1 MMLQIKY
8 KYFNKKIKMMLLLL
22 ILMWSLMGQ
31 EHVYGKSSTYEIGII
46 KEAAATSLNS
56 ATNITSTMEAID
68 AIDDDVDDEDGDDTN
83 GIRDMIQRNIATATT
98 DTTTNDAKT
107 IKTTTTTEAIAAAM
121 KRKITIATENKDK
134 NNNTNTIYGHIN
146 ENDNNSNKLPQ
157 NVVKK
162 EQQPE
167 KQQEHQ
173 QQQYETNMMYMNMKM
188 PAPLLPPSSSTSS
201 LSITT
206 LSEASVA
213 SETPSSSSSSSSSEP
228 PPTESLLMPK
238 DQLNKTEYKVP
249 KSNEQNGNKNNKIN
263 DNNENKPEENRVE
276 LKMSTLKVND
286 TNSNNNN
293 NDIVTAEN
301 TNNIKVLKD
310 NETIISNLNT
320 TTATTTISNDKIA
333 TINVTNGIDD
343 DTNDDDDVSDG
354 HNIDPEINNKNC
366 EKLKT
371 FDSLAHGQQEL
382 IAQFA
387 LKLKLIP
394 RVTFFTCK
402 EFETEELSGSRREN
416 DDKITKRHTN
426 FNLDLVEFV
435 KRMYIAEE
443 SSSESP
449 KLMMKVVLIDH
460 LLSKNRV
467 SSTSQTNRGGFGR
480 TGAYGGGPGVNS
492 GPATRNTFTNAN
504 WLEQILKPETLRQIV
519 VLNLNCGESSRRLL
533 EMASNKAFFNSMYH
547 WLLLEDYV
555 FNRQTEIDDADDI
568 ESKMN
573 SDDMKAADTTTT
585 TTKSNSKKEIVN
597 DSNATIVVQVK
608 KLSTYPSDVNGAST
622 SGPDEQ
628 NKVTPTTLASSLSFS
643 PTSYSTAQLKSDDN
657 RMQQKQQQQQQRT
670 LDENLTIS
678 SNSSSRIAGVT
689 DEDDT
694 EIIEKFLEKLN
705 ININTELIL
714 VKRRMRI
721 IMPPPTTTID
731 TLTVEPPSLTT
742 FTPSDSASTESP
754 SNDYNTLQK
763 MDYYLLYDVWN
774 PGLQYGGELNIS
786 EIGSFSLS
794 EGFKLANWYKSS
806 STTLRRINMNFA
818 KVRCL
823 VVITHKNRSDTL
835 EEYLTSHYDTHLDS
849 MNRFNFALLSHVREL
864 FNFSFIL
871 SKTATWGY
879 LKNGKF
885 DGMIG
890 ALVRKQADIG
900 GSPIFFRIERAKVID
915 YTTRTWVA
923 RPCFIFRHPRS
934 TKKDRIVF
942 LQPFSNDVWIFLAVC
957 GFITIV
963 LLWILTTLESKF
975 DPEEFGLVKE
985 PEEVKVF
992 KRVFSAAIEQRM
1004 LENEKPVVKGGGF
1017 KRWFVRWGG
1026 LFCGQNSGDEKSRQ
1040 RVGLFFESLLFYIG
1054 SICQQGLSFT
1064 TFLFSGRCIVI
1075 TSLLFSFSIYQ
1086 FYSASIVGTLLM
1098 EKPKTIRTLK
1108 DLIHSN
1114 LEIGVEDIVYNRDY
1128 FLRTKDPDAQELYA
1142 KKVTSI
1148 PMTDDTGF
1156 ADVPPDSFALPPQ
1169 ATEMTDAQ
1177 KAKAYRDILHSHET
1191 GAHAKTNEASNWYDP
1206 DFGVAKIKKGRFA
1219 FHVDVATAYKIIA
1232 DTFTEKEICDL
1243 TEIQLF
1249 PPQKMVSIVQKGSP
1263 LRKVITY
1270 GLRRVTEVGL
1280 TDYQRKVWHSP
1291 KPRCVKQLHTDDLRV
1306 DMQTFTSALLVLIF
1320 GYAVSLLILSLEI
1333 VHFKLWQRYTTTTTE
1348 IETTT

>member
-1 MMLQIKY
+1 MMPQTKY

-31 EHVYGKSSTYEIGII
+31 HVYGKSSSYDIGIVNT
-46 KEAAATSLNS
+46 AADAANS
-56 ATNITSTMEAID
+56 ATAD
-68 AIDDDVDDEDGDDTN
+68 VAADDSVYDTN
-83 GIRDMIQRNIATATT
+83 GIRDMIQENIA
-98 DTTTNDAKT
+98 K
-107 IKTTTTTEAIAAAM
+107 IKTTKTKDAKKETSEATSTTTE
-121 KRKITIATENKDK
+121 NKGK
-134 NNNTNTIYGHIN
+134 NNNTATIYDRIN

-157 NVVKK
+157 NVAKR
-162 EQQPE
+162 ED
-167 KQQEHQ
+167 Q
-173 QQQYETNMMYMNMKM
+173 QQSNMMYMNMKM
-188 PAPLLPPSSSTSS
+188 PAPLPSPSS
-201 LSITT
+201 
-206 LSEASVA
+206 A
-213 SETPSSSSSSSSSEP
+213 SSSSSISTTTTTTSVTATTI

-238 DQLNKTEYKVP
+238 DQLNKTESEIP
-249 KSNEQNGNKNNKIN
+249 KSNEKDNNNKNS
-263 DNNENKPEENRVE
+263 NNETENKNKPEESIE
-276 LKMSTLKVND
+276 SKMSTLKVND
-286 TNSNNNN
+286 TSNSNESAANSGNKVSKNNN
-293 NDIVTAEN
+293 IN
-301 TNNIKVLKD
+301 
-310 NETIISNLNT
+310 NETATSESNNLNET
-320 TTATTTISNDKIA
+320 DSNNQNKIDDGEKNDKNEA
-333 TINVTNGIDD
+333 
-343 DTNDDDDVSDG
+343 
-354 HNIDPEINNKNC
+354 DPEIDNENSNGQFD
-366 EKLKT
+366 T
-371 FDSLAHGQQEL
+371 FDSTAQAQQMF
-382 IAQFA
+382 ITQFA
-387 LKLKLIP
+387 LKFKQIP

-402 EFETEELSGSRREN
+402 EPAETTDQSNEQQSKTNNFSY
-416 DDKITKRHTN
+416 KRHTHM
-426 FNLDLVEFV
+426 NLEMVKFV
-435 KRMYIAEE
+435 RRMYTFDEDNNE
-443 SSSESP
+443 SSPNNVPNSP
-449 KLMMKVVLIDH
+449 SIMMNVVLIDH
-460 LLSKNRV
+460 LLNKNRA
-467 SSTSQTNRGGFGR
+467 STSSSVSRVGFGR
-480 TGAYGGGPGVNS
+480 ASSFGAAAAS
-492 GPATRNTFTNAN
+492 GPATRNAFTNAN
-504 WLEQILKPETLRQIV
+504 WLEQILKPEAFCQIV
-519 VLNLNCGESSRRLL
+519 VLDLACGGASRRLL

-555 FNRQTEIDDADDI
+555 FNRQTEIDDADDDDI

-573 SDDMKAADTTTT
+573 NYSTEAN
-585 TTKSNSKKEIVN
+585 TKKSSKEEIVN
-597 DSNATIVVQVK
+597 DSNATILQVK
-608 KLSTYPSDVNGAST
+608 KLSTYPSDVIGAST
-622 SGPDEQ
+622 SGFGLQ
-628 NKVTPTTLASSLSFS
+628 NKVTPTTTLSSSSSTSTTKTVAGGGGIRQKQRIVVDDKSSASSNAS
-643 PTSYSTAQLKSDDN
+643 
-657 RMQQKQQQQQQRT
+657 RT
-670 LDENLTIS
+670 
-678 SNSSSRIAGVT
+678 AGVT
-689 DEDDT
+689 DEDDI

-714 VKRRMRI
+714 AKRRMRALA
-721 IMPPPTTTID
+721 TTSYPSDATPA
-731 TLTVEPPSLTT
+731 PPSLTNST
-742 FTPSDSASTESP
+742 LTESD
-754 SNDYNTLQK
+754 DYNTLQK

-774 PGLQYGGELNIS
+774 PGLQYGGEMNMT
-786 EIGSFSLS
+786 EIGYFSRNK
-794 EGFKLANWYKSS
+794 GFQVAHWYK
-806 STTLRRINMNFA
+806 TTTTIMRRINMDLA

-915 YTTRTWVA
+915 YTSRTWVA

-942 LQPFSNDVWIFLAVC
+942 LQPFSNDVWVFLAVC
-957 GFITIV
+957 GFITIF
-963 LLWILTTLESKF
+963 LLWVLTSLERKF
-975 DPEEFGLVKE
+975 DPDEFEANTGTDMKAFERLM
-985 PEEVKVF
+985 
-992 KRVFSAAIEQRM
+992 SAAMEDRR
-1004 LENEKPVVKGGGF
+1004 ENKEMVSVKGGGF
-1017 KRWFVRWGG
+1017 KKWFVRWGG
-1026 LFCGQNSGDEKSRQ
+1026 LFCGQNAVDDKSRR

-1054 SICQQGLSFT
+1054 SICQQGLSFS
-1064 TFLFSGRCIVI
+1064 TFFFSGRCIVI
-1075 TSLLFSFSIYQ
+1075 TSLFFSFSIYQ

-1142 KKVTSI
+1142 KKVTSV
-1148 PMTDDTGF
+1148 PTTGDTGF
-1156 ADVPPDSFALPPQ
+1156 VDGPPDNFVLPTQ
-1169 ATEMTDAQ
+1169 MTEMTDAQ

-1232 DTFTEKEICDL
+1232 DTFSEKEICDL

-1333 VHFKLWQRYTTTTTE
+1333 VHFKLWKRYTTT
-1348 IETTT
+1348 